1 MVISWGAGSSP
12 CVCVGQRPMGCR
24 VAARER
30 KMRFVLLGIALL
42 GLPCNAAAAQ
52 LPSALVE
59 QVAGA
64 IAGPELLDYV
74 SPGQV
79 VQLGPSGT
87 IILAYL
93 DSCTRELIT
102 GGEVTIGLHGSQVK
116 GGEIKRE
123 NPPCNRTAVSTAM
136 TSDAAGAVF
145 RGRPT
150 EKRVAESWRA
160 SIHSQSPIFEISESG
175 TMVLKRIDQPGERY
189 EIAVSPASL
198 VKGRFYDLA
207 AGDRRLKPGGRYE
220 VSLGANRLILQ
231 VDQAAFT
238 DGPLLARL
246 VRLTPPKADAS
257 R

>member
-1 MVISWGAGSSP
+1 
-12 CVCVGQRPMGCR
+12 
-24 VAARER
+24 
-30 KMRFVLLGIALL
+30 MRFVLVGVALL
-42 GLPCNAAAAQ
+42 GLPGNLVAAQ

-59 QVAGA
+59 NVTGA

-93 DSCTRELIT
+93 ESCTRETIT
-102 GGEVTIGLHGSQVK
+102 GGEVTIGLHSSQVR

-123 NPPCNRTAVSTAM
+123 NPPCNRTAVSTAV
-136 TSDAAGAVF
+136 TSDAGGAVF

-150 EKRVAESWRA
+150 EKRAAESRRV

-175 TMVLKRIDQPGERY
+175 TMVLKRIDRAGEQY
-189 EIAVSPASL
+189 EIAVSPGSL
-198 VKGRFYDLA
+198 VKGRFYDFA

-220 VSLGANRLILQ
+220 VSLGANRLILE
-231 VDQAAFT
+231 VDHLAYT

-246 VRLTPPKADAS
+246 VRLTPPAKADPS